1 MNNNSD
7 SEEILKEI
15 SEYQKELLNPSKL
28 TPTLPK
34 KLLSK
39 TFKNS
44 NDTLKNYRRND
55 IDYINNEVTF
65 VGQQLNGNIINIHDD
80 LRHNNN
86 CFQFINTYRMHKG
99 NI

>member
-1 MNNNSD
+1 MNINSD
-7 SEEILKEI
+7 SEEMLKEI
-15 SEYQKELLNPSKL
+15 SEYQKELLNPSKV
-28 TPTLPK
+28 PSANPK

-44 NDTLKNYRRND
+44 NDSLKNYRRND
-55 IDYINNEVTF
+55 IDYINNEITF
-65 VGQQLNGNIINIHDD
+65 AGQQLNGNIININDD

-99 NI
+99 NL